1 MYIYIYTYVQIYIVY
16 VYIDM
21 DSAEIWHL
29 KLRPLDFELCLP
41 TNPSLAVVGVGWKRK
56 ITARST
62 TVKTLWCFFCFLIAM
77 ENHH

>member
-1 MYIYIYTYVQIYIVY
+1 MQIYIYTYVQIYIVY

-41 TNPSLAVVGVGWKRK
+41 TTPSLAVVGVGWKRK
-56 ITARST
+56 ITIS
-62 TVKTLWCFFCFLIAM
+62 KQIIYKKGNSQYWLK
-77 ENHH
+77 